1 MNTAPASHGT
11 VMIPREAALL
21 LIDVQQGFDA
31 PGWGERN
38 NPDAERNIGRL
49 LEAWRTAGWP
59 VLHVQH
65 ISVEPGSVLGPGQP
79 GAELKPEAMPPEAMP
94 PTEEPLF
101 QKNVNSAFIGTDL
114 ESHLRE
120 RGIEALVIVGLTTN
134 HCVSTTARMSGNLGF
149 DTYVVDDATAT
160 FDRVGHDGRR
170 YDAAEVHAISLASLH
185 GEFARVL
192 GTDEVLAAEPLGA
205 GD

>member
-1 MNTAPASHGT
+1 MSTSPASHET
-11 VMIPREAALL
+11 AMIPREAALL

-38 NPDAERNIGRL
+38 NPDAERNIARL
-49 LEAWRTAGWP
+49 LEAWRNAGWP

-79 GAELKPEAMPPEAMP
+79 GSELKPEAMPAPD
-94 PTEEPLF
+94 EPLF

-114 ESHLRE
+114 EAQLRE
-120 RGIEALVIVGLTTN
+120 RGIEALVLVGLTTN

-160 FDRVGHDGRR
+160 FDRVGHDGRQ

-185 GEFARVL
+185 GEFATVL
-192 GTDEVLAAEPLGA
+192 GTDEVLAAGPSGA
-205 GD
+205 QD

>member
-1 MNTAPASHGT
+1 MSTSPVSRETA
-11 VMIPREAALL
+11 MIPRGAALL

-38 NPDAERNIGRL
+38 NPDAERNIARL
-49 LEAWRTAGWP
+49 LEAWRNAGWP

-79 GAELKPEAMPPEAMP
+79 GSELKPEAMPAPD
-94 PTEEPLF
+94 EPLF

-114 ESHLRE
+114 EAQLRE
-120 RGIEALVIVGLTTN
+120 RGIEALVLVGLTTN

-160 FDRVGHDGRR
+160 FDRVGHDGRQ

-185 GEFARVL
+185 GEFATVL
-192 GTDEVLAAEPLGA
+192 GTDEVLAARPLGA
-205 GD
+205 QD

>member
-1 MNTAPASHGT
+1 
-11 VMIPREAALL
+11 MIPRKAALL

-38 NPDAERNIGRL
+38 NPDAERNIARL
-49 LEAWRTAGWP
+49 LEAWRKAGWP

-79 GAELKPEAMPPEAMP
+79 GVELKPEAMPAPD
-94 PTEEPLF
+94 EPLF

-114 ESHLRE
+114 EAHLRE
-120 RGIEALVIVGLTTN
+120 RGIEALVLVGLTTN
-134 HCVSTTARMSGNLGF
+134 HCVSTTARMSDNLGF
-149 DTYVVDDATAT
+149 ETYVVDDATAT

-185 GEFARVL
+185 GEFATVL
-192 GTDEVLAAEPLGA
+192 DTSEVLAAALPGA
-205 GD
+205 LE

>member
-1 MNTAPASHGT
+1 
-11 VMIPREAALL
+11 MIPREAALL

-38 NPDAERNIGRL
+38 NPDAERNIARL
-49 LEAWRTAGWP
+49 LEAWRNAGWP

-79 GAELKPEAMPPEAMP
+79 GSELKPEAMPAPD
-94 PTEEPLF
+94 EPLF

-114 ESHLRE
+114 EAQLRE
-120 RGIEALVIVGLTTN
+120 RGIEALVLVGLTTN

-160 FDRVGHDGRR
+160 FDRVGHDGRQ

-185 GEFARVL
+185 GEFATVL
-192 GTDEVLAAEPLGA
+192 GTDEVLAAGPSGA
-205 GD
+205 QD